1 MIEDPILAVTQG
13 LDHCFIIKNK
23 GNSRLQRACT
33 LYAPESG
40 IKMEVF
46 SNQKAL
52 VVYSGNFI
60 EDHPGKNGTM
70 NGKHTAICLES
81 QGFPDSPNHKHFPS
95 SVLEP
100 GEEYESIICW
110 RFSAE

>member
-1 MIEDPILAVTQG
+1 M
-13 LDHCFIIKNK
+13 DHCFIINNQEISIIK
-23 GNSRLQRACT
+23 RACE
-33 LYAPESG
+33 LYAPKSG
-40 IKMEVF
+40 IKLEIF